1 MQPEWKQKQIAVM
14 LPAVKKLVTELVA
27 IGILTLPDD
36 EPRCENILFVKGHK
50 TFKLSF
56 HSFYRFSGILQITR
70 TKKDSSGN
78 DTNWTEVIP
87 VTNEQ
92 YIQMFIKP
100 IIIGGLE
107 L

>member
-14 LPAVKKLVTELVA
+14 LPAVKKLVVELIA
-27 IGILTLPDD
+27 IGIVSLPDD
-36 EPRCENILFVKGHK
+36 EPGCENMIFVKGHK
-50 TFKLSF
+50 SFRLSF
-56 HSFYRFSGILQITR
+56 HSVYRYSGILQITR

-87 VTNEQ
+87 VTNDQ

-100 IIIGGLE
+100 IILTGIE